1 MSSLTVTG
9 VTKSFPS
16 TSPGQPATRAVDDV
30 TLHVPHG
37 SFTTVLGPS
46 GCGKTTLLRLIAGF
60 LVPESGSIAFGDPVV
75 AGDGVRPMPPQT
87 RRVGYVPQEG
97 ALFPHL
103 DVAANIAFGLDK
115 AARGNQAGRD
125 RVAEMLDLVELPRD
139 FRDRRP
145 DELSGGQQQR
155 VALARSL
162 APQPAVVLLDEP
174 FSSLDASLR
183 GSTSRAVRRAL
194 AATNTTAVLVTHDQ
208 NEALS
213 LADQVAVMRGGRLVQ
228 SAPPSQVYLS
238 PTDPQV
244 AEFVG
249 RAVVLP
255 GTARAAHATCA
266 LGEVV
271 LTEPADGAVSL
282 MIRPEQVFVDL
293 AHAEGGKAIGVRGTV
308 EEVSYYGHDCA
319 VQVLLDVGTSVLARM
334 SGVLHPAPGDT
345 VHLRVTGLVR
355 AYRPAGTA

>member
-1 MSSLTVTG
+1 
-9 VTKSFPS
+9 
-16 TSPGQPATRAVDDV
+16 
-30 TLHVPHG
+30 
-37 SFTTVLGPS
+37 
-46 GCGKTTLLRLIAGF
+46 
-60 LVPESGSIAFGDPVV
+60 
-75 AGDGVRPMPPQT
+75 MPPQT

-103 DVAANIAFGLDK
+103 DVAANIAFGLGK
-115 AARGNQAGRD
+115 EARGAD
-125 RVAEMLDLVELPRD
+125 RVAEMLDLVELPTD
-139 FRDRRP
+139 FRHRRP

-194 AATNTTAVLVTHDQ
+194 EASNTTAVLVTHDQ

-213 LADQVAVMRGGRLVQ
+213 LADEVAVMRGGRLVQ
-228 SAPPSQVYLS
+228 SATPSQVYLS
-238 PTDPQV
+238 PSDPQV

-255 GTARAAHATCA
+255 GTADAARATCA
-266 LGEVV
+266 LGTVV
-271 LTEPADGAVSL
+271 LTEPAEGEVLL
-282 MIRPEQVFVDL
+282 MIRPEQVFVDMS
-293 AHAEGGKAIGVRGTV
+293 HDEGVRGTV

-319 VQVLLDVGTSVLARM
+319 VQVRLDDGTSVLSRM
-334 SGVLHPAPGDT
+334 SGVLRPSPGDT

-355 AYRPAGTA
+355 AYRPAPAP

>member
-1 MSSLTVTG
+1 M
-9 VTKSFPS
+9 
-16 TSPGQPATRAVDDV
+16 A
-30 TLHVPHG
+30 
-37 SFTTVLGPS
+37 
-46 GCGKTTLLRLIAGF
+46 
-60 LVPESGSIAFGDPVV
+60 
-75 AGDGVRPMPPQT
+75 PQA

-103 DVAANIAFGLDK
+103 DVAANIAFGLPRD
-115 AARGNQAGRD
+115 ARGGQDGRD
-125 RVAEMLDLVELPRD
+125 RVAEMLDLVELPAD

-194 AATNTTAVLVTHDQ
+194 EATNATALLVTHDQ

-213 LADQVAVMRGGRLVQ
+213 LADQVAVMRAGRLVQ
-228 SAPPSQVYLS
+228 PATPSQVYLS

-244 AEFVG
+244 AAFVG
-249 RAVVLP
+249 GAVVLP
-255 GTARAAHATCA
+255 GTATDARATCS

-271 LTEPADGAVSL
+271 LTEPTTGPVAL

-293 AHAEGGKAIGVRGTV
+293 AHDEGVRGTV

-319 VQVLLDVGTSVLARM
+319 VQVRLDDGTSVLARM
-334 SGVLHPAPGDT
+334 AGVRHPGPGDT

-355 AYRPAGTA
+355 AYHPTDTP

>member
-1 MSSLTVTG
+1 MSSLTITG
-9 VTKSFPS
+9 VTKSFPA
-16 TSPGQPATRAVDDV
+16 TGQGHAPTRAVDDV

-60 LVPESGSIAFGDPVV
+60 LVPDAGSIAFGDTVV

-103 DVAANIAFGLDK
+103 DVAANIAFGLGRD
-115 AARGNQAGRD
+115 ARESRSDD
-125 RVAEMLDLVELPRD
+125 RVAEMLDLVELSAD

-162 APQPAVVLLDEP
+162 APQPALVLLDEP

-194 AATNTTAVLVTHDQ
+194 QTTNTTGVLVTHDQ

-213 LADQVAVMRGGRLVQ
+213 LADEVAVMRAGRLVQ
-228 SAPPSQVYLS
+228 SASPSQVYLS

-255 GTARAAHATCA
+255 GTAHAAHATCA

-271 LTEPADGAVSL
+271 LTEPTEGEVSL
-282 MIRPEQVFVDL
+282 MIRPEQVYVDL
-293 AHAEGGKAIGVRGTV
+293 AHAEGVRGTV

-319 VQVLLDVGTSVLARM
+319 VQVRLDDGTSVLSRM
-334 SGVLHPAPGDT
+334 SGVLRPVAGDI

-355 AYRPAGTA
+355 AYRPAGAP